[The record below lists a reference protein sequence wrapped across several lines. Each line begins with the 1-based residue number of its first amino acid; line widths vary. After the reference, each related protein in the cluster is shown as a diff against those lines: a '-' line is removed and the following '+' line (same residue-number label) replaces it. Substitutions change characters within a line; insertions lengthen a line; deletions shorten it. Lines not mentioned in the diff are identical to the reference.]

1 MDAIPAVPV
10 DADRGVTSVMNAPR
24 IGVTGMWSNKIHGMR
39 FHGSAVAV
47 QVLRSVVRA
56 GGEPLTLFAESSLTP
71 AERVRQ
77 FDGILIPGGAD
88 LLPSTYGASAHELT
102 QPADYAGQDAF
113 EAEILRAAIAA
124 GIPVLAICRGFQLF
138 NAISGG
144 TLNQHIG
151 DETNPHRNSLHPV
164 LIDADSR
171 LRQILGENE
180 ITVSSYHHQAVEVVA
195 PGLRVTAT
203 APDGIV
209 EGLEHESAPLVAI
222 QWHPEDDAETNPQQ
236 QALFDWLI
244 NESRNRTREITV

>member
-1 MDAIPAVPV
+1 MS
-10 DADRGVTSVMNAPR
+10 TPR
-24 IGVTGMWSNKIHGMR
+24 IGVTGMWSNKVHGMR
-39 FHGSAVAV
+39 FDGSAVAV

-56 GGEPLTLFAESSLTP
+56 GGEPLTLFAESSMSA

-88 LLPSTYGASAHELT
+88 LLPETYGAEPHELT
-102 QPADYAGQDAF
+102 SPADYPGQDAF
-113 EAEILRAAIAA
+113 EASILRAAIGAN
-124 GIPVLAICRGFQLF
+124 IPVLAICRGFQLF

-164 LIDADSR
+164 NVEATSR
-171 LRQILGENE
+171 LREILGADQ
-180 ITVSSYHHQAVEVVA
+180 ITVSSYHHQAVEVVGDDLSVA
-195 PGLRVTAT
+195 AT

-209 EGLEHESAPLVAI
+209 EALEHKTAPLVAI

-244 NESRNRTREITV
+244 AEARKRAETVASPA

>member
-1 MDAIPAVPV
+1 M
-10 DADRGVTSVMNAPR
+10 SAPR
-24 IGVTGMWSNKIHGMR
+24 IGVTGMWSNKVHGMR
-39 FHGSAVAV
+39 FDGNAVAV

-56 GGEPLTLFAESSLTP
+56 GGEPLTLFAESNLSA

-88 LLPSTYGASAHELT
+88 LLPSTYGAEAHERT
-102 QPADYAGQDAF
+102 SPADYPGQDAF
-113 EAEILRAAIAA
+113 EAAVLRAAIGA

-138 NAISGG
+138 NAVSGG

-164 LIDADSR
+164 HIEPNSR
-171 LRQILGENE
+171 LHSILGADE
-180 ITVSSYHHQAVEVVA
+180 ITVSSYHHQAVELVA
-195 PGLRVTAT
+195 PELTVVAT
-203 APDGIV
+203 APDGVV
-209 EGLEHESAPLVAI
+209 EGLEHKSAPLVAI

-244 NESRNRTREITV
+244 NESRIRARTI

>member
-1 MDAIPAVPV
+1 MQ
-10 DADRGVTSVMNAPR
+10 TPR

-39 FHGSAVAV
+39 FHGNAVAV

-56 GGEPLTLFAESSLTP
+56 GGEPLTLFAESALP
-71 AERVRQ
+71 AAERVRQ

-88 LLPSTYGASAHELT
+88 LLPSTYGAEPHELT
-102 QPADYAGQDAF
+102 QPADYEGQDAF
-113 EAEILRAAIAA
+113 EASILRAAIDA

-151 DETNPHRNSLHPV
+151 DETNPHRNSLHSVRVEPS
-164 LIDADSR
+164 SR
-171 LRQILGENE
+171 LHGILRADE

-195 PGLRVTAT
+195 PELTVVAT
-203 APDGIV
+203 APDGVV
-209 EGLEHESAPLVAI
+209 EGLEHPTAPLVAI

-244 NESRNRTREITV
+244 SEARERAAVS